1 MAGGGRLVLNCD
13 SFDLSDFW
21 VGLVAVRAWEW
32 DSGGVTGWRVA
43 GRGWLKTA
51 RSSLLVARP
60 AFNAI
65 WYNSANVY
73 PGWSVGVASQVRV
86 LPLVDAVLYFDDPRL
101 RIAANVFLI
110 IGFALFTALLARISI
125 DLAFTPVPVTGQT
138 LAVLLTGAAL
148 GSWRGAAAL
157 TVYLF
162 AGGGIPLF
170 AGGSGDYLW
179 SATSGNFVFGFTSGS
194 SGWFWDLASGGYIIG
209 FIAAA
214 YVVGF
219 LTERGWHR
227 GTGLI
232 VAMLA
237 GNILLY
243 IPGLIQLAVFVPN
256 DKVMEWGLYPFIA
269 GDLIKLYIAALLVP
283 AAWKLVGW
291 AQREDPWT

>member
-1 MAGGGRLVLNCD
+1 M
-13 SFDLSDFW
+13 
-21 VGLVAVRAWEW
+21 
-32 DSGGVTGWRVA
+32 
-43 GRGWLKTA
+43 WL
-51 RSSLLVARP
+51 
-60 AFNAI
+60 
-65 WYNSANVY
+65 
-73 PGWSVGVASQVRV
+73 SQVRV
-86 LPLVDAVLYFDDPRL
+86 LPLVDAVLYIDDPRV

-110 IGFALFTALLARISI
+110 VGFALFTALLARISI

-148 GSWRGAAAL
+148 GSWRGASSL
-157 TVYLF
+157 TVYLV

-179 SATSGNFVFGFTSGS
+179 SAASGNFLFGFTSGS

-209 FIAAA
+209 FVAAA

-269 GDLIKLYIAALLVP
+269 GDLIKLYVAALLVP

-291 AQREDPWT
+291 ARRDDPWT

>member
-1 MAGGGRLVLNCD
+1 MGVRPRDQEKLCVPCVLCGEFWYTLD
-13 SFDLSDFW
+13 GILS
-21 VGLVAVRAWEW
+21 
-32 DSGGVTGWRVA
+32 
-43 GRGWLKTA
+43 
-51 RSSLLVARP
+51 
-60 AFNAI
+60 
-65 WYNSANVY
+65 
-73 PGWSVGVASQVRV
+73 GWSVGVVSQVRV
-86 LPLVDAVLYFDDPRL
+86 LPLVDAVFYFGDPRL
-101 RIAANVFLI
+101 RIAANVLLI

-209 FIAAA
+209 FVATA